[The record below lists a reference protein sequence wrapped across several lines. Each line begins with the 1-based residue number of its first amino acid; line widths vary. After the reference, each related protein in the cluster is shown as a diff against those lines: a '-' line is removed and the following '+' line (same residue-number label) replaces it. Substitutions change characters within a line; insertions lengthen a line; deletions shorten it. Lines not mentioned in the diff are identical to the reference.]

1 MWAMRAAQERIQWG
15 SLLCTSPKRA
25 VEGVWATQVEITQAK
40 WPTGKNHV
48 APQPSN
54 TRCQQRCECSLKH
67 WSVYVRR
74 FTVDSIEMEL
84 VVVVEECKSAVITY
98 TPYIAIIHSVV
109 FCSYCTVQPCVR
121 CRLYDVTVLTHKQAQ
136 APICAVSCY

>member
-1 MWAMRAAQERIQWG
+1 M
-15 SLLCTSPKRA
+15 
-25 VEGVWATQVEITQAK
+25 
-40 WPTGKNHV
+40 
-48 APQPSN
+48 
-54 TRCQQRCECSLKH
+54 
-67 WSVYVRR
+67 RR

-121 CRLYDVTVLTHKQAQ
+121 CRLCDVTVLTHKASTGPNLCCELLLALNLQCTMILYRLIAT
-136 APICAVSCY
+136 V